1 MAYKGLGS
9 YVKSLVEFIPW
20 GAGPQGRLSRGQALS
35 PAAVI
40 GPMPVSGM
48 ERGVFSSE
56 NQDTGLLLWSND

>member
-1 MAYKGLGS
+1 MLK
-9 YVKSLVEFIPW
+9 PW
-20 GAGPQGRLSRGQALS
+20 WNLSPGDGAAGPQGRLSRGQALS